1 MYGRQNAAGTL
12 ISLNYHIVAE
22 GVETK
27 EEVELLSRWR
37 VDMIQGYYFSR
48 PLPAEEL
55 LKLF

>member
-1 MYGRQNAAGTL
+1 M
-12 ISLNYHIVAE
+12 NYHIVAE